1 MNNILDLH
9 GVRHS
14 QVEDKL
20 TRFFF
25 WEKPGCKQYTIIT
38 GNSHVM
44 QGLVRKWLEEHEY
57 YYYIPPHNLGEIKI
71 SE

>member
-1 MNNILDLH
+1 MSTLDLH

-20 TRFFF
+20 TRYFF
-25 WEKPGCKQYTIIT
+25 WEKPGHKQYTIIT
-38 GNSHVM
+38 GDS
-44 QGLVRKWLEEHEY
+44 RKMREIVFEWLDKHEY
-57 YYYIPPHNLGEIKI
+57 NYYVPSHNLGEIQI

>member
-1 MNNILDLH
+1 MSTLDLH

-20 TRFFF
+20 TRYFF
-25 WEKPGCKQYTIIT
+25 WEKPGHKQYTIIT
-38 GNSHVM
+38 GNS
-44 QGLVRKWLEEHEY
+44 RKMREIVFEWLDKHEY
-57 YYYIPPHNLGEIKI
+57 NYYVPSHNLGEIQI

>member
-1 MNNILDLH
+1 MSTLDLH

-20 TRFFF
+20 TRYFF
-25 WEKPGCKQYTIIT
+25 WEKPGHKQYTIIT
-38 GNSHVM
+38 GDS
-44 QGLVRKWLEEHEY
+44 RKMREIVFEWLDKHEY
-57 YYYIPPHNLGEIKI
+57 NYYVPSYNLGEIQI